1 MNAFLELKYLNFLKN
16 PYDFHFSVYL
26 PGFPS
31 TGVLPSLV
39 TFTRPSLTIQHSFS
53 PRCPYNHTVEARL
66 LLGAVEQRRLIFKS
80 ICMHLLKN

>member
-39 TFTRPSLTIQHSFS
+39 KFTRPSVTNQHSFS
-53 PRCPYNHTVEARL
+53 LRCVLTTTLSKPGFSWSSRTKEAY
-66 LLGAVEQRRLIFKS
+66 F
-80 ICMHLLKN
+80 